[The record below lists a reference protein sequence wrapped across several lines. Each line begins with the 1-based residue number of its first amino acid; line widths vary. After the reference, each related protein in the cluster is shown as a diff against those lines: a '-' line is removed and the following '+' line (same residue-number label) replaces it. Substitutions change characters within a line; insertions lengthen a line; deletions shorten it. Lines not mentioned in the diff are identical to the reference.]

1 MVIKHH
7 ILLCVAD
14 LSQKCSPMSNSLKN
28 VMSNS
33 FSVMYFMSNIAK
45 STHILKKIQM
55 FFLQNPMKS
64 GAKLFT
70 MKSLEQWQQTTN
82 KSERQLVPILQD
94 RDSFTPIYRS
104 MTTKLPNLGRL
115 ASKFPSPSTG
125 IKIEPGL
132 LSTTDIKI
140 EHLDGEFWPTIP
152 AGKSKTEIQDL
163 LRKGLD
169 FELETLDMQDRL
181 KRLHINERM
190 PPPACRC
197 IKYGE
202 SK

>member
-1 MVIKHH
+1 
-7 ILLCVAD
+7 
-14 LSQKCSPMSNSLKN
+14 
-28 VMSNS
+28 
-33 FSVMYFMSNIAK
+33 
-45 STHILKKIQM
+45 
-55 FFLQNPMKS
+55 MKS

-70 MKSLEQWQQTTN
+70 MKSLEEWHQTTK
-82 KSERQLVPILQD
+82 KSERQLVPILPD
-94 RDSFTPIYRS
+94 GVSCTPIYRS
-104 MTTKLPNLGRL
+104 MTTRLPNLERL
-115 ASKFPSPSTG
+115 ASKFPPPSTDIKIEPGLLSTTG

-140 EHLDGEFWPTIP
+140 EPLDGEFWPTIP
-152 AGKSKTEIQDL
+152 AGKSKTDIKNL